1 MAQLYR
7 VVLRWQ
13 QKQHHRRAE
22 YRYIVREGRLS
33 GPFPSA
39 RCPVYCFREEI
50 CCSRPYALAS
60 RARMNRKTKQEKRMN
75 GSINFS
81 IDATD

>member
-7 VVLRWQ
+7 VAALSCVGN
-13 QKQHHRRAE
+13 KSSTIRAE

-33 GPFPSA
+33 GPFPSV

-50 CCSRPYALAS
+50 CCSRPYAPVS
-60 RARMNRKTKQEKRMN
+60 RARMNRKTKKKKTRKKERTVQ
-75 GSINFS
+75 
-81 IDATD
+81 